1 MNNNDIYRQYM
12 YSYPHKTAYRELEN
26 VSFSEVKQRI
36 YEHDTHLY
44 VHMPF
49 CQSRCGFCNLF
60 TCTGADNTFID
71 SYIDAIITQGR
82 QMALAPVHWASFT
95 VGGGTPLLLNIA
107 QLEKL
112 FFSVFDVLNVDWNI
126 YKTIETSPTDTTA
139 EKVAL
144 LNAFSVNRVSI
155 GVQSFHDSEL
165 HTLHRRHNAASAH
178 QALEW
183 LKAGHF
189 PSLNIDIIYGIPG
202 QTHASLTESL
212 HQALVYQPEEL
223 FLYPLYNMP
232 RQENMHGYY

>member
-26 VSFSEVKQRI
+26 VSFSEVKPRI

-82 QMALAPVHWASFT
+82 QMALAPAHWASFT

-112 FFSVFDVLNVDWNI
+112 FFRL
-126 YKTIETSPTDTTA
+126 
-139 EKVAL
+139 
-144 LNAFSVNRVSI
+144 
-155 GVQSFHDSEL
+155 
-165 HTLHRRHNAASAH
+165 
-178 QALEW
+178 
-183 LKAGHF
+183 
-189 PSLNIDIIYGIPG
+189 
-202 QTHASLTESL
+202 
-212 HQALVYQPEEL
+212 
-223 FLYPLYNMP
+223 
-232 RQENMHGYY
+232 